1 MKDEAL
7 RSERKMAEMQ
17 QQQQGGIDGDWVN
30 MMDEESKKSS
40 GFFTMKPTDQK
51 YIVTLTDPEKG
62 TSTFGQNAAQGQ
74 AQPAQQPQ
82 AQQNQKPPRTVFRI
96 KVHEGQAPGQWNPEE
111 LMWEVGNRT
120 VMAQIVA
127 SVRQFGLKTIKGA
140 VWMVKTSGTDNK
152 NRAWFLMLM
161 SAPGVQNPGFAS
173 APASTPMD
181 KGQSWLEGQKVEA
194 K

>member
-1 MKDEAL
+1 MD
-7 RSERKMAEMQ
+7 MQ
-17 QQQQGGIDGDWVN
+17 QQPGGMDSDWVN

-62 TSTFGQNAAQGQ
+62 TSTFGQNQNAAQNGQ
-74 AQPAQQPQ
+74 AQPQQSQ
-82 AQQNQKPPRTVFRI
+82 AQQKPPRTVFRI
-96 KVHEGQAPGQWNPEE
+96 KVHEGQALGQWNAEE
-111 LMWEVGNRT
+111 LTWEVGNRT
-120 VMAQIVA
+120 VMSQIVA
-127 SVRQFGLKTIKGA
+127 AVRQFGLKTIKGA

-161 SAPGVQNPGFAS
+161 SAPGFQNPGFAS
-173 APASTPMD
+173 TPAAAPAMD
-181 KGQSWLEGQKVEA
+181 QGQQWIDGQKVGA